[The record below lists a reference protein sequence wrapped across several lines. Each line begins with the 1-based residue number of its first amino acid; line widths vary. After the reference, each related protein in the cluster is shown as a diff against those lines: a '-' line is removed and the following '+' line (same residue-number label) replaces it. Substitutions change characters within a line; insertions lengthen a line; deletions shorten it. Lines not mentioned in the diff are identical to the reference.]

1 MWIGNRK
8 VNSKVLYKL
17 LNWSKFSSNKKSFR
31 FIFEDVADRTSYNI
45 IIDGRN
51 FFDQL
56 VKKKSEHIET
66 LVKEMTA
73 KMFVYWI
80 IFMSKKTTSWL
91 Q

>member
-17 LNWSKFSSNKKSFR
+17 LNWSKFSSSKKSFR

-56 VKKKSEHIET
+56 VKKNQNI
-66 LVKEMTA
+66 
-73 KMFVYWI
+73 
-80 IFMSKKTTSWL
+80 SKH
-91 Q
+91 